1 MPQGFFC
8 AGLHKHLSGVF
19 AMQLLTNW
27 NLILWQWV
35 LPVLLIV
42 TATVCAVRLR
52 GKPVRGFHRTLR
64 EITVALLR
72 GRDPKQ
78 RQIFA
83 SALAATMGTG
93 NLVGTALALMTG
105 GAGALFWM
113 WISAL
118 LGMYLAY
125 AENVLGMRFR
135 KRLPDGTVL
144 GGALGYLRN
153 GLNSRILAALFAFFC
168 MIAALGMGNMAQS
181 NTIAQTAQRFGLPVW
196 AAGLVS
202 AIVLLMILRGGTR
215 RIGHVAQW
223 LMPLLCGF
231 YLLGCAVLLVRFRAA
246 LPAALLRIVREAFGL
261 RAMGGGIGAA
271 ALLHSM
277 GIGLRRGIF
286 SHEAGLGSSSLL
298 HMEADSDAETQ
309 GKWAA
314 AEVFAD
320 TVICCTATALVILTA
335 PDAPYINAGNT
346 TGLLLHAFSAGLG
359 DLAGGFLGICMI
371 LLAFAT
377 MIGWYPCG
385 AACAR
390 YLGGGN
396 AAEFFCAGYVLLC
409 FAGALG
415 SPAWIWALCDCCNG
429 MMALPNLYG
438 MLRLSVYLKQYR
450 RSA

>member
-1 MPQGFFC
+1 M
-8 AGLHKHLSGVF
+8 H
-19 AMQLLTNW
+19 LLTNW

-35 LPVLLIV
+35 LPLLLVL
-42 TATVCAVRLR
+42 TAAVCGVRLR
-52 GKPVRGFHRTLR
+52 GVPVRGFHITLR
-64 EITVALLR
+64 DIATNLLR
-72 GRDPKQ
+72 GHDPKQ
-78 RQIFA
+78 RQIFSA
-83 SALAATMGTG
+83 ALAATMGTG
-93 NLVGTALALMTG
+93 NLVGTALAVMTG

-125 AENVLGMRFR
+125 AENVLGIHFR
-135 KRLPDGTVL
+135 SRQPDGTVL
-144 GGALGYLRN
+144 GGALGFLRN
-153 GLNSRILAALFAFFC
+153 GVKSRVLAAIFAFLC
-168 MIAALGMGNMAQS
+168 MIAALGMGNMVQS
-181 NTIAQTAQRFGLPVW
+181 STIAQTAQRFSVPPW
-196 AAGLVS
+196 AAGL
-202 AIVLLMILRGGTR
+202 AAALLLLLILRGGTQ
-215 RIGHVAQW
+215 RIGCVAQW

-246 LPAALLRIVREAFGL
+246 LPAAVLRIFREAFGL
-261 RAMGGGIGAA
+261 RAVGGGFSAA
-271 ALLHSM
+271 ALMHTVS
-277 GIGLRRGIF
+277 IGLRRGIF

-298 HMEADSDAETQ
+298 HMEADSDADTQ

-359 DLAGGFLGICMI
+359 NFAGGFLGICMI

-385 AACAR
+385 AACAQ
-390 YLGGGN
+390 YLGGRN
-396 AAEFFCAGYVLLC
+396 AADFFLAAYILLC

-415 SPAWIWALCDCCNG
+415 SPEWIWALCDCCNG

-438 MLRLSVYLKQYR
+438 MLRLSGELRCLR
-450 RSA
+450 RIENGGSAPMPLPKNHLP

>member
-1 MPQGFFC
+1 ML
-8 AGLHKHLSGVF
+8 LHTLFLGVL
-19 AMQLLTNW
+19 AMHLLTNW

-35 LPVLLIV
+35 LPVLLV
-42 TATVCAVRLR
+42 ATALLYAVRLH
-52 GKPVRGFHRTLR
+52 GVPVRGFSRTLR
-64 EITVALLR
+64 DITSDLLR

-83 SALAATMGTG
+83 ASLAATMGTG

-105 GAGALFWM
+105 GAGAIFWM
-113 WISAL
+113 WVSAL

-125 AENVLGMRFR
+125 AENVLGIRFR
-135 KRLPDGTVL
+135 KRLRDGTVV

-153 GLNSRILAALFAFFC
+153 GVNSRVLAALFAFFC
-168 MIAALGMGNMAQS
+168 TVAALGMGNMAQS
-181 NTIAQTAQRFGLPVW
+181 NTIAQTAQRFGAAPW
-196 AAGLVS
+196 TAGLVT
-202 AIVLLMILRGGTR
+202 AVLLLLILHGGTQ

-231 YLLGCAVLLVRFRAA
+231 YLLGCAVLLVRFHTA
-246 LPAALLRIVREAFGL
+246 LPAALLRILREAFGL
-261 RAMGGGIGAA
+261 RAVGSGVSAA
-271 ALLHSM
+271 ALMHSM
-277 GIGLRRGIF
+277 SIGLRRGIF

-359 DLAGGFLGICMI
+359 NLAGGFLGICMI

-390 YLGGGN
+390 YLGGRN
-396 AAEFFCAGYVLLC
+396 AADIFCAAYILLC

-415 SPAWIWALCDCCNG
+415 SPEWIWALCDCCNG

-438 MLRLSVYLKQYR
+438 MLRLSGHLRK
-450 RSA
+450 